1 MAKKNESLGEKALR
15 YGKAFLLDGGFG
27 IGKEAVDDYKAYK
40 EEQSWEDEMLSRI
53 DEAMEKEDYKEA
65 LRISNLILAEDD
77 IDEDTMRVAKWYKAK
92 SYSSLGHSFWDW
104 DYSPTDEKNKEAREL
119 LDQAKDL
126 YYEYG
131 NEYGWDDD
139 IVFELLWIY
148 DTWEYS
154 ILARNFAIILLGSE
168 SDNYRPLAAKVYDTN
183 TKVILHEFNKHV
195 DNSWYYDLDEEE
207 RKDEELVE
215 FARMDAVDSKFTNNI
230 PYELRKYVYVG
241 RNINQIAGTY
251 QLYDK
256 ERIVNWIFTLDEL
269 PPDVVFPS
277 LSRPQPGLYMAH
289 PVKTEQY
296 YPMKGVEETLFMEK
310 VREFCWFVQCLGATR
325 VSFHSNKGLSVSQ
338 GMGSTMNVE
347 VQVGIKSVNVG
358 GGYGNTMKR
367 DDAYTFNQQ
376 VELVQNFAPKKKAY
390 CPDDLIWLDSDPAW
404 QMLLKQRLE
413 GGIMEYTYK
422 ISSSETCQMSTNE
435 MESVKANFE
444 YMMVKVNGS
453 YDVTRDQT
461 FSNNEETEWS
471 IHVEFAPMEELTEE
485 PNKTKSDNNQNK
497 TTMNDYEKMDGGMS
511 LTEQENKEYVSRMN
525 LPFSMEIKDVWELEN
540 YPQKP
545 MALGRVWSGSI
556 DIEKDNKVVIV
567 NDGYKCEATVFGIA
581 MFNKLLGYAEAGD
594 ACGIILEGVGVN
606 DLQVGAVIYKQ
617 SEYAESNGQTQIT
630 ASEQEYLDMIKDCLE
645 DGDIG
650 MRERKLLDK
659 IRVKNGIS
667 EERARELE
675 ATLSAPQLTDD
686 EKEYLEAFKD
696 ACEDGVVSDKQRRLL
711 EKLRVMYGISEERA
725 RQLEK

>member
-1 MAKKNESLGEKALR
+1 MWKGLDDMAKKNESLGEKALR
-15 YGKAFLLDGGFG
+15 YAGAFMSGGAWGFG
-27 IGKEAVDDYKAYK
+27 KEVIDDYKK
-40 EEQSWEDEMLSRI
+40 QREDQSQTEEFFSQM
-53 DEAMEKEDYKEA
+53 DEAYRNNDYEEA
-65 LRISNLILAEDD
+65 IKLAEYVLSENDLEEEE
-77 IDEDTMRVAKWYKAK
+77 IRVARWRKAK
-92 SYSSLGHSFWDW
+92 YYCRYAFQLLEDKNASFRD
-104 DYSPTDEKNKEAREL
+104 PKNKSACETINKAE
-119 LDQAKDL
+119 DL
-126 YYEYG
+126 FYEYG

-139 IVFELLWIY
+139 VVYWVMEINDSLEKPLR
-148 DTWEYS
+148 
-154 ILARNFAIILLGSE
+154 ARNTAIYLINSEVDDYRKAAYDYYLKWTGS
-168 SDNYRPLAAKVYDTN
+168 L
-183 TKVILHEFNKHV
+183 
-195 DNSWYYDLDEEE
+195 LDEHSFT
-207 RKDEELVE
+207 EELSYT
-215 FARMDAVDSKFTNNI
+215 D
-230 PYELRKYVYVG
+230 RKYVFLG
-241 RNINQIAGTY
+241 KDIQKIGGTY
-251 QLYDK
+251 QWIDDK
-256 ERIVNWIFTLDEL
+256 RVIDWIFTLDQR
-269 PPDVVFPS
+269 PPDMVFP
-277 LSRPQPGLYMAH
+277 LGRPQPGLYMAH

-347 VQVGIKSVNVG
+347 AQVGIKSVNLG

-367 DDAYTFNQQ
+367 DDAFTFNQQ

-444 YMMVKVNGS
+444 YMMVKANGS
-453 YDVTRDQT
+453 YDASTDKT
-461 FSNNEETEWS
+461 FSSNEETEWS
-471 IHVEFAPMEELTEE
+471 IHVEFAPLEELTEE
-485 PNKTKSDNNQNK
+485 PKKTKSDNSQNE
-497 TTMNDYEKMDGGMS
+497 TTMNDYEKMDGSMS
-511 LTEQENKEYVSRMN
+511 LTKEEVKEYVARIDN
-525 LPFSMEIKDVWELEN
+525 PFSMEIKDVLELEN

-581 MFNKLLGYAEAGD
+581 MFNKLLGFAEAGD
-594 ACGIILEGVGVN
+594 ACGILLDGVDAD

-617 SEYAESNGQTQIT
+617 SEYAESNGQTHIT
-630 ASEQEYLDMIKDCLE
+630 ASEQEYLDMVKDCLE
-645 DGDIG
+645 DGEIG

-667 EERARELE
+667 EERAKELE
-675 ATLSAPQLTDD
+675 ATLNTPQLTDD

-696 ACEDGVVSDKQRRLL
+696 ACEDGKVSDKQRRLL

-725 RQLEK
+725 RELEKSV